1 MQSHWL
7 AFPRFQAEVWPSVT
21 VVLRTRAPGQ
31 ACVGFPPLGRIG
43 VHVACFCKLYAE
55 WFVLCCCFAMQSFCK
70 LGAVV
75 QQGHLNSYGSCVI
88 LIKVCK

>member
-1 MQSHWL
+1 MQSHCL

-43 VHVACFCKLYAE
+43 VHVASFCKLYAE
-55 WFVLCCCFAMQSFCK
+55 WFVLYCCCCFAMQSLCK

-75 QQGHLNSYGSCVI
+75 QQGN
-88 LIKVCK
+88 